1 MSTLSEAIRT
11 ERWDIAALVLLNAL
25 METVLTIPE
34 DAIPQMLEIL
44 EGTDDEQQR

>member
-1 MSTLSEAIRT
+1 MSTLAEAIRA

-25 METVLTIPE
+25 MDTALTLPE

-44 EGTDDEQQR
+44 EGTDDGQG

>member
-1 MSTLSEAIRT
+1 MSALAEAIRA

-25 METVLTIPE
+25 METVLTLPE

-44 EGTDDEQQR
+44 EGTDDGQR

>member
-1 MSTLSEAIRT
+1 MSTLAEAIRT

-25 METVLTIPE
+25 METVLSLPE

-44 EGTDDEQQR
+44 EGTDDGQR

>member
-1 MSTLSEAIRT
+1 MSTLAEAIRA

-25 METVLTIPE
+25 MDTALTLPE

-44 EGTDDEQQR
+44 EGTDDGQQ

>member
-1 MSTLSEAIRT
+1 MSALAEAIRT

-25 METVLTIPE
+25 MDTVLTLPE

-44 EGTDDEQQR
+44 EGTDDRQR

>member
-1 MSTLSEAIRT
+1 MSALAEAIRT

-25 METVLTIPE
+25 METTLTLPE

-44 EGTDDEQQR
+44 EGTDDGQR

>member
-1 MSTLSEAIRT
+1 MSTLAEAIRA

-25 METVLTIPE
+25 MDTALALPE

-44 EGTDDEQQR
+44 EGTDDGQR